1 MSQTLDDILQR
12 QENAR
17 QLRLATRPKF
27 RRFNS
32 LDRIPE
38 HPSQDESENE
48 EHTTHRHFI
57 TLRRQRTADG
67 SLLRAH
73 VPPAS
78 ARPESSS
85 GSLLWFGPQLL
96 LRLLILLV
104 RYMLYI
110 PLSIAAPSFW
120 LSALLWIFW
129 KLLRVPIGLCK
140 WLLSSDE
147 EQQQQQQQQQPGTAQ
162 RGRQRQRQRTVLLSC
177 GSTIQTLHLARNF
190 YGSGA
195 RVVVFEFEGLFGLA
209 RFSTSVD
216 KFYVVPQPSSSN
228 VEQYIAALCHIVR
241 KERPTVYVP
250 VCATSPAYYD
260 ALAKPHLELLGCASF
275 VPGARETQQLDD
287 CLQLF
292 QRCEAQQI
300 TLPPHTV
307 VTKPEQLHQL
317 YEGGFVA
324 GYRNIFMACGM
335 QGIMERHKYI
345 LPSRRVELLKF
356 NQHEISERQPW
367 LVVRDQP
374 GYHHYVTCT
383 TVKDSRVVANV
394 SCRVEHNTKNLIPV
408 RRDDE
413 AQIEH
418 WLSGFFAKVRFQ
430 RSINGHVS
438 FRLVKSPA
446 HGGQLVPLG
455 VRLGVALPYICH
467 NRSHAQLLCRAI
479 KCMCIHRRGYAA
491 DEDTASWSW
500 SWSTLERNTTT
511 VALDKREA
519 LFAYWDPLPYCAY
532 YHFQLPLESVKLF
545 LQRRNRSAET
555 KSLSPRITAPVH

>member
-1 MSQTLDDILQR
+1 MSQTLDDLLQR
-12 QENAR
+12 QEQAR
-17 QLRLATRPKF
+17 QLRLATRPAKF
-27 RRFNS
+27 RRINS

-38 HPSQDESENE
+38 HPSQSESENE
-48 EHTTHRHFI
+48 NEHAPHRHFI
-57 TLRRQRTADG
+57 ALRRQRTADG
-67 SLLRAH
+67 SLLRSH
-73 VPPAS
+73 VPATP
-78 ARPESSS
+78 S
-85 GSLLWFGPQLL
+85 GNNVLLFGPQLVLRML
-96 LRLLILLV
+96 LTLM
-104 RYMLYI
+104 RYLLYI

-129 KLLRVPIGLCK
+129 KLLRVPIALVK
-140 WLLSSDE
+140 WLLSGDE
-147 EQQQQQQQQQPGTAQ
+147 EQPGAV
-162 RGRQRQRQRTVLLSC
+162 QRQRTVLLSG
-177 GSTIQTLHLARNF
+177 GSTIQTLHMARNF

-216 KFYVVPQPSSSN
+216 KFYVVPRPSSSN

-260 ALAKPHLELLGCASF
+260 ALAKPHLELLNCASF
-275 VPGARETQQLDD
+275 VPGVQETQQLDD

-292 QRCEAQQI
+292 QRCQAHHI
-300 TLPPHTV
+300 SLPAHTV
-307 VTKPEQLHQL
+307 ITGKEQLHQL
-317 YEGGFVA
+317 YEQGFVP

-345 LPSRRVELLKF
+345 LPHRRAELLMF
-356 NQHEISERQPW
+356 SQHEISERQPW

-383 TVKDSRVVANV
+383 TVRDSQVVANV
-394 SCRVEHNTKNLIPV
+394 SCRVEDHTKNLIPV
-408 RRDDE
+408 RREDE
-413 AQIEH
+413 AQIEL
-418 WLSGFFAKVRFQ
+418 WLRHFFAKVRFQ
-430 RSINGHVS
+430 RSINGHIS

-446 HGGQLVPLG
+446 HGGQYVPLG

-479 KCMCIHRRGYAA
+479 KCMCIHRRGIAA
-491 DEDTASWSW
+491 IEEDMASWSW
-500 SWSTLERNTTT
+500 SWSTLERSTSRTP
-511 VALDKREA
+511 LDKREA

-545 LQRRNRSAET
+545 LQRRNRSET